1 MALHL
6 QADLDNLVC
15 NFHHAQLVAAG
26 RQIPEG
32 AMDET
37 FEMLIDR
44 GVIQAVRPM
53 NSAAVNVHGNAI
65 ITWVADGVC

>member
-15 NFHHAQLVAAG
+15 HFHHAQLVAAG

-44 GVIQAVRPM
+44 GVIRLL
-53 NSAAVNVHGNAI
+53 GL
-65 ITWVADGVC
+65 